1 MLWQI
6 QTYICSSFVCHRLLL
21 AKCSKKGKMSKKCK
35 VNWSDIDGASP
46 KPKRLH
52 LEKDETDSLYH
63 CPIQECDHDGFQSQ
77 RGCRKHVNTK
87 HSWFFY
93 FDEKPNSK
101 EITDSPQLASN
112 FPIESTIQDRS
123 RETTKQA
130 VKLLPSFSLS
140 CDIGEVFTKWLTG
153 SGGGYKKDRAAKQ
166 IVTRCSK
173 FLRFCCEDEEELT
186 FDVVDFSLCSPNLL
200 FKFIDYLQD
209 ECKLGHGGRLG
220 YIDAISEM
228 IDFRKLHGASE
239 AVFQKFSA
247 TELYLKR
254 ARKTVAKMMRLQ
266 WTQDLDI
273 ETLEARGHWAT
284 MEELLEVVKFHLP
297 RYENTVKICKSSPAQ
312 VNPSDLTFATKF
324 VAMYLFIK
332 VKGSRP
338 MTYQY
343 LTVNMIATAK
353 EKGGFIDQ
361 KTFKTAG
368 KYGFDSL
375 ILTDANIQVLNGYI
389 SYVRPLLKPQC
400 DFVLV
405 NRNGDQHGKLG
416 EIMSKLVFDAI
427 GKYIHPT
434 RYRQIVETQSFN
446 QLTSE
451 EQRVLSED
459 QKHSSAVAKV
469 HYQKQ
474 RSREV
479 ALKGHECLQKLQGAK
494 GSEVDKDVNARL
506 GDSTSDGGP
515 LIETVQN
522 DNSSPKK
529 DALPKRILRSHTNT
543 RHVLKF
549 TKEEDDFLNEG
560 ITKHGFGQ
568 WTAILRDADFQFQ
581 DGRTADSL
589 KKRAGLK
596 CR

>member
-1 MLWQI
+1 
-6 QTYICSSFVCHRLLL
+6 
-21 AKCSKKGKMSKKCK
+21 MSKKCK

-52 LEKDETDSLYH
+52 LKKDETDSLYH

-93 FDEKPNSK
+93 FDEKPKST
-101 EITDSPQLASN
+101 EITDSLKVASN
-112 FPIESTIQDRS
+112 FSLEGTTQDQTS
-123 RETTKQA
+123 KTTKHA

-153 SGGGYKKDRAAKQ
+153 SGGGYKKDRAAQQ
-166 IVTRCSK
+166 IVTRCFK

-186 FDVVDFSLCSPNLL
+186 FDVVDFGLCSPNLL

-284 MEELLEVVKFHLP
+284 MAELLEVVKFHLP

-338 MTYQY
+338 MTYQF
-343 LTVNMIATAK
+343 LTVDMIAAAK

-361 KTFKTAG
+361 KAFKTAG

-375 ILTDANIQVLNGYI
+375 ILTDANMQVLNGYI
-389 SYVRPLLKPQC
+389 SYVRPLLKPRC

-416 EIMSKLVFDAI
+416 EIMSKLVCDAI

-434 RYRQIVETQSFN
+434 RYRQIVETQSLN
-446 QLTSE
+446 QLSSE
-451 EQRVLSED
+451 EQRILSED

-479 ALKGHECLQKLQGAK
+479 ALKGHECLQKLQGSK
-494 GSEVDKDVNARL
+494 GSEVDEEVHARL
-506 GDSTSDGGP
+506 GDSTSEAGP
-515 LIETVQN
+515 SVERVQN
-522 DNSSPKK
+522 ISPSPEK
-529 DALPKRILRSHTNT
+529 DALPKRILRSHKNI

-549 TKEEDDFLNEG
+549 TKEEDDFLKEG

-568 WTAILRDADFQFQ
+568 WTAILRDDDFQFQ

-589 KKRAGLK
+589 KKRAGMKMPLG
-596 CR
+596 

>member
-1 MLWQI
+1 
-6 QTYICSSFVCHRLLL
+6 
-21 AKCSKKGKMSKKCK
+21 MSKKCK

-93 FDEKPNSK
+93 FNEKPNSK
-101 EITDSPQLASN
+101 EITESLKVASN
-112 FPIESTIQDRS
+112 FSLEGTTQDQTS
-123 RETTKQA
+123 KTTKHA

-153 SGGGYKKDRAAKQ
+153 SGGGYKKDRAAQQ
-166 IVTRCSK
+166 IVTRCFK

-186 FDVVDFSLCSPNLL
+186 FDVVDFGLCSPNLL

-254 ARKTVAKMMRLQ
+254 ARKAVAKMMRLQ

-284 MEELLEVVKFHLP
+284 MAELLEVVKFHLP

-338 MTYQY
+338 MTYQF
-343 LTVNMIATAK
+343 LTVDMIAAAK

-361 KTFKTAG
+361 KAFKTAG

-375 ILTDANIQVLNGYI
+375 ILTDANMQVLNGYI
-389 SYVRPLLKPQC
+389 SYVRPLLKPRC

-434 RYRQIVETQSFN
+434 RYRQIVETQSLN
-446 QLTSE
+446 QLSSE
-451 EQRVLSED
+451 EQRILSED

-479 ALKGHECLQKLQGAK
+479 ALKGHECLQKLQGSK
-494 GSEVDKDVNARL
+494 GSEVDEEVHARL
-506 GDSTSDGGP
+506 RDSTSEAGP
-515 LIETVQN
+515 SVERVQN
-522 DNSSPKK
+522 ISSSPEK
-529 DALPKRILRSHTNT
+529 DALPKRILRSHKNI

-549 TKEEDDFLNEG
+549 TKEEDDFLKEG

-568 WTAILRDADFQFQ
+568 WTAILRDDDFQFQ

-589 KKRAGLK
+589 KKRAGMKMTLSSE
-596 CR
+596 

>member
-1 MLWQI
+1 
-6 QTYICSSFVCHRLLL
+6 
-21 AKCSKKGKMSKKCK
+21 MSKKCK

-77 RGCRKHVNTK
+77 RGCRKHVNAK

-93 FDEKPNSK
+93 FDEKPSSK
-101 EITDSPQLASN
+101 DSLKVSGNVPAKNTDEDKTTEIP
-112 FPIESTIQDRS
+112 
-123 RETTKQA
+123 KHA
-130 VKLLPSFSLS
+130 VKLIPSFSLS
-140 CDIGEVFTKWLTG
+140 CDIGELFTKWLTG
-153 SGGGYKKDRAAKQ
+153 SGGGCKKDRAAQ
-166 IVTRCSK
+166 QTVTRCFK

-186 FDVVDFSLCSPNLL
+186 FGVIDLRLCSPNLL

-220 YIDAISEM
+220 YIDAISEL

-239 AVFQKFSA
+239 AVLRKFSA

-273 ETLEARGHWAT
+273 DTLEARGHWAT

-297 RYENTVKICKSSPAQ
+297 RYENTVKMCKTTPAQ

-343 LTVNMIATAK
+343 LTVDMIATAK
-353 EKGGFIDQ
+353 ENGGFIDQ

-375 ILTDANIQVLNGYI
+375 ILTDTNMQVLNGYI

-400 DFVLV
+400 EFVLV
-405 NRNGDQHGKLG
+405 TRNGGQQSKLG

-434 RYRQIVETQSFN
+434 RYRQIVETQSLN

-451 EQRVLSED
+451 EQRILSKD

-479 ALKGHECLQKLQGAK
+479 ALKGHECLQKLQGNK
-494 GSEVDKDVNARL
+494 GSEVDEDVHARF
-506 GDSTSDGGP
+506 GASTSTCKP
-515 LIETVQN
+515 SVETEQKN
-522 DNSSPKK
+522 CSPKK
-529 DALPKRILRSHTNT
+529 KDVPPKGQLCPKRKSRPA
-543 RHVLKF
+543 LKF
-549 TKEEDDFLNEG
+549 TEEEDNFLKQG
-560 ITKHGFGQ
+560 ITRYGMGQ
-568 WTAILRDADFQFQ
+568 WTAILRDPDFKFQ
-581 DGRTADSL
+581 DGRVADSL
-589 KKRAGLK
+589 KKRAQLNWFLEEK
-596 CR
+596 L